1 MEKRVRKPIKRFKES
16 IEGVKFVVN
25 KKCYVDVYED
35 SYEEGELDYANGW
48 DFDIRGSYDSLQDII
63 NAVYKETYI
72 FSKDLKYWE
81 YDEDLG
87 LYTDAT
93 VNVENGE
100 PSSSEMKAFKNG
112 EINLYNAHVQFRVEI
127 VSEPHIMTYT
137 EFETFS

>member
-1 MEKRVRKPIKRFKES
+1 MEKGVRKPIKRFKES

-25 KKCYVDVYED
+25 KKCGVDVCED
-35 SYEEGELDYANGW
+35 SYEEGELGYVNSW

-63 NAVYKETYI
+63 NAVYKATYV

-93 VNVENGE
+93 VNVEYEE
-100 PSSSEMKAFKNG
+100 PSSSEMKSFKNG
-112 EINLYNAHVQFRVEI
+112 EINLYNAHVQFEVEI
-127 VSEPHIMTYT
+127 VSEPHIMTNT